1 MITFIRNY
9 LIDKFSN
16 HQIKTMTTAT
26 QRKVARKVPQY
37 LVKEVLNGIP
47 IYYKGYKAVLRKE
60 KTLEDIMGASGL
72 QSFIVSYIY
81 KLLVRQLSDD
91 MYHILTGETGL
102 HLELNDNLS
111 GDIVI
116 FDHNQ
121 LSITNIDKHYLNI
134 PPKIDIEID
143 VNIDTTDFTEQ
154 TYIYQKT
161 DRLLSWGVEKVIW
174 ILSESKKVIVAEQGK
189 DWSLI
194 DWSKD
199 IEIIDGVKFNVS
211 QYLEKL

>member
-1 MITFIRNY
+1 
-9 LIDKFSN
+9 
-16 HQIKTMTTAT
+16 MTTVK
-26 QRKVARKVPQY
+26 QRKLARKIPEY

-47 IYYKGYKAVLRKE
+47 IHYKGYKAVLRKE
-60 KTLEDIMGASGL
+60 KTLDDIMGASGL

-91 MYHILTGETGL
+91 TYHILTGETGL

-111 GDIVI
+111 GDIVL
-116 FDHNQ
+116 FEYDQ
-121 LSITNIDKHYLNI
+121 LSVENIDTHYLNI

-143 VNIDTTDFTEQ
+143 VNIDTSDFTEQ

-174 ILSESKKVIVAEQGK
+174 VLSESKKVIVAERGK
-189 DWSLI
+189 DWLLI

-199 IEIIDGVKFNVS
+199 IEVIDGVKFNVS
-211 QYLEKL
+211 QYLEKLGVSLK

>member
-1 MITFIRNY
+1 
-9 LIDKFSN
+9 
-16 HQIKTMTTAT
+16 MTTVK
-26 QRKVARKVPQY
+26 QRKLVRKVPEY
-37 LVKEVLNGIP
+37 LVKEVLDGIP

-81 KLLVRQLSDD
+81 KLLVRQLSDE

-116 FDHNQ
+116 YDRATFSN
-121 LSITNIDKHYLNI
+121 TVIDTHYLDI

-154 TYIYQKT
+154 TYIYAKT

-174 ILSESKKVIVAEQGK
+174 VLSASKKVIVAEQGK
-189 DWSLI
+189 DWLI
-194 DWSKD
+194 VDWSKD

-211 QYLEKL
+211 QYLEKLGVSLA

>member
-1 MITFIRNY
+1 
-9 LIDKFSN
+9 
-16 HQIKTMTTAT
+16 MTTVK
-26 QRKVARKVPQY
+26 QRKLARKVPEY
-37 LVKEVLNGIP
+37 LVKEVLDGIP
-47 IYYKGYKAVLRKE
+47 IHYKGYKAVLRKE

-81 KLLVRQLSDD
+81 KLLIRQLSDD

-102 HLELNDNLS
+102 HLDIRNDLS
-111 GDIVI
+111 GDIVLYEYNK
-116 FDHNQ
+116 FPV
-121 LSITNIDKHYLNI
+121 SNIDTHYLNI
-134 PPKIDIEID
+134 PPKIDIEVD

-174 ILSESKKVIVAEQGK
+174 VLSKSKKVIIAEQGK
-189 DWSLI
+189 DWLLV

-211 QYLEKL
+211 QYLEKLGVTIN

>member
-1 MITFIRNY
+1 
-9 LIDKFSN
+9 
-16 HQIKTMTTAT
+16 MTTVK
-26 QRKVARKVPQY
+26 QRKLARKVPEY

-47 IYYKGYKAVLRKE
+47 IHYKGYKAVLRKE

-72 QSFIVSYIY
+72 QSFIVSYIN

-91 MYHILTGETGL
+91 MYHIFTGETGM

-116 FDHNQ
+116 YEYSK
-121 LSITNIDKHYLNI
+121 LPVSNINTHYLNL

-154 TYIYQKT
+154 SYISQKT

-174 ILSESKKVIVAEQGK
+174 VLSESKKVIVAEQGK
-189 DWSLI
+189 DWLLI

-199 IEIIDGVKFNVS
+199 IEIIDGIKFNVS
-211 QYLEKL
+211 QYLDKSGVVIK

>member
-1 MITFIRNY
+1 
-9 LIDKFSN
+9 
-16 HQIKTMTTAT
+16 MTTVK
-26 QRKVARKVPQY
+26 QRKLARKIPEY

-47 IYYKGYKAVLRKE
+47 IHYKGYKAVLRKE

-91 MYHILTGETGL
+91 TYHILTGETGL

-111 GDIVI
+111 GDIVL
-116 FDHNQ
+116 FEYDQ
-121 LSITNIDKHYLNI
+121 LSVENIDTHYLNI

-143 VNIDTTDFTEQ
+143 VNIDTSDFTEQ

-174 ILSESKKVIVAEQGK
+174 VLSESKKVIVAERGK
-189 DWSLI
+189 DWLLI

-199 IEIIDGVKFNVS
+199 IEVIDGVKFNVS
-211 QYLEKL
+211 QYLEKLGVSLK

>member
-1 MITFIRNY
+1 
-9 LIDKFSN
+9 
-16 HQIKTMTTAT
+16 MTTVK
-26 QRKVARKVPQY
+26 QRKLARKIPEY

-47 IYYKGYKAVLRKE
+47 IHYKGYKAVLRKE

-111 GDIVI
+111 GDIVL
-116 FDHNQ
+116 FEYDQ
-121 LSITNIDKHYLNI
+121 LSVKIIDTHYLNI

-143 VNIDTTDFTEQ
+143 VNIIEN
-154 TYIYQKT
+154 I
-161 DRLLSWGVEKVIW
+161 LL
-174 ILSESKKVIVAEQGK
+174 A
-189 DWSLI
+189 
-194 DWSKD
+194 
-199 IEIIDGVKFNVS
+199 
-211 QYLEKL
+211 

>member
-1 MITFIRNY
+1 
-9 LIDKFSN
+9 
-16 HQIKTMTTAT
+16 MTTVK
-26 QRKVARKVPQY
+26 QRKLARKVPEY

-72 QSFIVSYIY
+72 QVLIVSYIY

-91 MYHILTGETGL
+91 VYHVFAGETGL

-111 GDIVI
+111 GDIVLYEC
-116 FDHNQ
+116 NK
-121 LSITNIDKHYLNI
+121 LSMSNIDTHYLNV

-154 TYIYQKT
+154 TYIHQKT

-174 ILSESKKVIVAEQGK
+174 VLTASKKVIVAEQGK
-189 DWSLI
+189 DWLLI

-199 IEIIDGVKFNVS
+199 IEIIDGIKFNIS
-211 QYLEKL
+211 KYLEKLGVNLT

>member
-1 MITFIRNY
+1 
-9 LIDKFSN
+9 
-16 HQIKTMTTAT
+16 MTTVK
-26 QRKVARKVPQY
+26 QRKLARKVPEY

-72 QSFIVSYIY
+72 QVLIVSYIY

-91 MYHILTGETGL
+91 VYHVFAGETGL

-111 GDIVI
+111 GDIVLFECNKFPI
-116 FDHNQ
+116 
-121 LSITNIDKHYLNI
+121 SNIDTHYLNI
-134 PPKIDIEID
+134 PPKIDIEVD
-143 VNIDTTDFTEQ
+143 VNIDTADFTEQ

-189 DWSLI
+189 DWLLI

-199 IEIIDGVKFNVS
+199 IEVIDGVKFNVS
-211 QYLEKL
+211 QYLEKLGVELK

>member
-1 MITFIRNY
+1 
-9 LIDKFSN
+9 
-16 HQIKTMTTAT
+16 MTTAK
-26 QRKVARKVPQY
+26 QKKLARKVPEY
-37 LVKEVLNGIP
+37 LVKEILNGIP

-81 KLLVRQLSDD
+81 KLIVRQLSDD
-91 MYHILTGETGL
+91 LYHILTGETGL
-102 HLELNDNLS
+102 HLKLSDNLS
-111 GDIVI
+111 GDIVLYDYDKLPI
-116 FDHNQ
+116 
-121 LSITNIDKHYLNI
+121 SKIDTHYLSI

-154 TYIYQKT
+154 TYIYAKT

-174 ILSESKKVIVAEQGK
+174 VLSASKKVIVAEQGK
-189 DWSLI
+189 DWLI
-194 DWSKD
+194 VDWSKD

-211 QYLEKL
+211 QYLEKSGVNLA

>member
-1 MITFIRNY
+1 
-9 LIDKFSN
+9 
-16 HQIKTMTTAT
+16 MTTAT

-91 MYHILTGETGL
+91 KYHILTGETGL

-116 FDHNQ
+116 FEYNQ
-121 LSITNIDKHYLNI
+121 LSIANIDKHYLNI

-189 DWSLI
+189 DWALI

-199 IEIIDGVKFNVS
+199 IEIIDGIKFNVA

>member
-1 MITFIRNY
+1 
-9 LIDKFSN
+9 
-16 HQIKTMTTAT
+16 MTTAT

-47 IYYKGYKAVLRKE
+47 IHYKGYKAALRTE
-60 KTLEDIMGASGL
+60 KTLESVTGTNGL
-72 QSFIVSYIY
+72 QVFILQYFSRLLIRQLDENQYFIFVGKPGLDIDINNNLSSD
-81 KLLVRQLSDD
+81 LLVYEQSKLPMSK
-91 MYHILTGETGL
+91 
-102 HLELNDNLS
+102 
-111 GDIVI
+111 
-116 FDHNQ
+116 
-121 LSITNIDKHYLNI
+121 IDTHYLNI
-134 PPKIDIEID
+134 PPKIDVEID

-174 ILSESKKVIVAEQGK
+174 VLSESKKVIVAEQGK

>member
-1 MITFIRNY
+1 
-9 LIDKFSN
+9 
-16 HQIKTMTTAT
+16 MTTAT
-26 QRKVARKVPQY
+26 QRKIPRKVPEY
-37 LVKEVLNGIP
+37 LVKEVLDGIP

-91 MYHILTGETGL
+91 MYYILTGETGL
-102 HLELNDNLS
+102 HLELSDNLS
-111 GDIVI
+111 GDIVLY
-116 FDHNQ
+116 DCNK
-121 LSITNIDKHYLNI
+121 LPVSKIDTHYLDV

-154 TYIYQKT
+154 TYIYRKT

-174 ILSESKKVIVAEQGK
+174 ILSASKKVIVAEQGK
-189 DWSLI
+189 DWLLI

-199 IEIIDGVKFNVS
+199 IEIIDGIKFNVS
-211 QYLEKL
+211 QYLEKSGIIIN

>member
-1 MITFIRNY
+1 
-9 LIDKFSN
+9 
-16 HQIKTMTTAT
+16 MTTAT
-26 QRKVARKVPQY
+26 QRKLARKVPEY
-37 LVKEVLNGIP
+37 LVKEVLDGIP

-72 QSFIVSYIY
+72 QSFILRYFSY
-81 KLLVRQLSDD
+81 LLIRQLDEEQ
-91 MYHILTGETGL
+91 YFVFTGETGL
-102 HLELNDNLS
+102 HLDLKNNFS
-111 GDIVI
+111 GDVMVYE
-116 FDHNQ
+116 HNK
-121 LSITNIDKHYLNI
+121 LPMSKIDTHYLDI

-154 TYIYQKT
+154 TYIYRKT

-174 ILSESKKVIVAEQGK
+174 VLSASKKVIVAEQGK
-189 DWSLI
+189 DWLVI

-211 QYLEKL
+211 QYLEKSGVVIK

>member
-1 MITFIRNY
+1 
-9 LIDKFSN
+9 
-16 HQIKTMTTAT
+16 MTTAT

-47 IYYKGYKAVLRKE
+47 IHYKGYKAVLRKE

-116 FDHNQ
+116 FEYNQ
-121 LSITNIDKHYLNI
+121 LSIANIDKHYLNI